1 MEEGSVG
8 LWVDPFIE
16 EHVGVAIF
24 IIGNAA
30 EAFVLQVA
38 DVPLAY
44 LPIVELYPLVSDLDV
59 GIVVSAF
66 RTSWVDEDP
75 AELIVEVVKV
85 FGLGLVGVLVEVE
98 LGGEFEVVV
107 DLAARD
113 GLVIPREALE
123 GKNE

>member
-1 MEEGSVG
+1 M
-8 LWVDPFIE
+8 
-16 EHVGVAIF
+16 
-24 IIGNAA
+24 
-30 EAFVLQVA
+30 
-38 DVPLAY
+38 
-44 LPIVELYPLVSDLDV
+44 
-59 GIVVSAF
+59 
-66 RTSWVDEDP
+66 DEDP